1 MPIADDIF
9 GNVLFQVVAMM
20 NFNCT
25 REERNI
31 MLKCLSYQ
39 VSMDFEQKKEK
50 NFISPLPKKMEW
62 NAGLP
67 YGRIN

>member
-39 VSMDFEQKKEK
+39 VSMDFEQKKRKKLHITAAEK
-50 NFISPLPKKMEW
+50 NGMERRSALW
-62 NAGLP
+62 N
-67 YGRIN
+67 

>member
-31 MLKCLSYQ
+31 MLKSLSYQ
-39 VSMDFEQKKEK
+39 VSMDSEQKKRKKLHITAAEK
-50 NFISPLPKKMEW
+50 NGMERRSALW
-62 NAGLP
+62 KN
-67 YGRIN
+67 